1 MLEIE
6 YDQGEA
12 TLVDVHGIEENIFMI
27 DRRYDVQV
35 LFST

>member
-27 DRRYDVQV
+27 DRRSITCLHLLV
-35 LFST
+35 